1 MIWKYILNQVLFWC
15 DMAQLPELLCSCVDL
30 YQLRILPSRDKCSVL
45 CPGVLWGICAT
56 GWAHSKS

>member
-30 YQLRILPSRDKCSVL
+30 YQLRILPSWDKCSVL

-56 GWAHSKS
+56 G